1 MQGEYGVLAL
11 TDASAAVLAGERD
24 VRLRH
29 ETKAPAKAAKRSA
42 SALQLDDA
50 QQGIFQA
57 LRSWRAGAAKEQSVP
72 AYVVFN
78 DKTLAAI
85 AERRPATI
93 VELSTISGVGESKL
107 ERYGE
112 AVLAVLAEL

>member
-1 MQGEYGVLAL
+1 MRATSSSDTVSPAPRRPAPIIRNTSRAL
-11 TDASAAVLAGERD
+11 RRPD
-24 VRLRH
+24 
-29 ETKAPAKAAKRSA
+29 PKRSA

-112 AVLAVLAEL
+112 AVLAVLAEA